1 MAASLEF
8 FTSRH
13 MKLMGADIATTN
25 NAREGGGVKHPAAS
39 KSIPTGRSLICRLL
53 PAVDRLRLLPS
64 IFYLGLRDVLMM

>member
-53 PAVDRLRLLPS
+53 PAVDRLRFSFIAFHFLLR
-64 IFYLGLRDVLMM
+64 F